1 MSTHCDGRGGRTNQM
16 HRFHPAQFCR
26 IYRIARTLN
35 SDPDRCPGASIRR
48 PSAELL
54 SSMPGRLSLKRS
66 KLQLM
71 GMQFEICMTR
81 IRMGW
86 VRVDIVGGPSIRWP
100 SGCPVDCSS
109 ASTGV
114 WLSVSHCAEQITFF
128 TVALWFDFECKPD
141 GCGLV
146 TAPRPWNRCQ
156 LLPLCLQLCGNF
168 YLPVA
173 ILFAI
178 LLRAT
183 LHFGAPSQL
192 PSPRPASDLI
202 KFCSVCS
209 VALFTGQPSA
219 QAARKHKNRK
229 INKSWKVEN
238 VQQSVGEMVVRRIVK
253 ALRSLKGFMNI
264 YILL

>member
-1 MSTHCDGRGGRTNQM
+1 MTQLALFIPAKLEFVSPILPTIFFAMCENVPKESKLSTAQYVYTGYMFQILSLVSSKSELGKIKNMSKASKMSTHCDGRGGRTNQM

-71 GMQFEICMTR
+71 GMQSEICMTR

-86 VRVDIVGGPSIRWP
+86 VRVDIVRGPSIRWP

-114 WLSVSHCAEQITFF
+114 WLSVSHCAEQIKFF

-146 TAPRPWNRCQ
+146 TT
-156 LLPLCLQLCGNF
+156 LP
-168 YLPVA
+168 
-173 ILFAI
+173 
-178 LLRAT
+178 AT
-183 LHFGAPSQL
+183 LRQF
-192 PSPRPASDLI
+192 
-202 KFCSVCS
+202 
-209 VALFTGQPSA
+209 LFTSGNPFCNTSSSYTAFWGPIAAAIPSSCI
-219 QAARKHKNRK
+219 RLN
-229 INKSWKVEN
+229 
-238 VQQSVGEMVVRRIVK
+238 
-253 ALRSLKGFMNI
+253 
-264 YILL
+264 